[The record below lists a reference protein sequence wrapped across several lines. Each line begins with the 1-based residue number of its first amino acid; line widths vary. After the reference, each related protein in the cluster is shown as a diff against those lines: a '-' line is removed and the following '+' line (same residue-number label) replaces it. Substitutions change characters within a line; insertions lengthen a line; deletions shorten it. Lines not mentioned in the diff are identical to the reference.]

1 MKKIYYLFLIVH
13 LVSIKSYSQESQA
26 SQTKQIIDYQ
36 IVKLDFL
43 KPIKLKESLSTLEHG
58 KKYRLEIINLNR
70 NLYKVT
76 STITPKDNN
85 AEVPEIFKSIKLP
98 AYLNFAL
105 PDKQDYSVEEVVS
118 SLPSEESQTEFKK
131 KVEEIKDSYA
141 EFQKVV
147 IFNNSIKN
155 LFESCDETY
164 ENIDKNLIS
173 LAIGFTGNNSEFRFT
188 QKDAVEQ
195 KVNALIDDVLTKSN
209 ELELLLNKAKALIN
223 EEISNIKIRLYE
235 WEAKPL
241 PKSDPDYK
249 AGYIAYKT
257 QGDEVTKKKS
267 TSESL
272 QKLLAKVQGFAME
285 LKTFRD
291 ENKIQDL
298 LNNYS
303 LINESNFTF
312 WSKPFEVKTDE
323 IKFDIKIVSDKLL
336 KCNRPNEVVILET
349 VKTKGGLKVDFS
361 SGVFFNGGNDDF
373 LGREIQYR
381 QVPNE
386 NSIIEARDG
395 GDRMLLSIGALM
407 HIYQRNAKK
416 FNWAV
421 SPGISTNSGFDGLN
435 FHLGL
440 SAIFGY
446 KNRLVL
452 TGGLTLRE
460 AVILDNNY
468 EYDTEY
474 LTTELPESPPT
485 IKVFPKAGWFFS
497 LTYNFSKFKTE

>member
-1 MKKIYYLFLIVH
+1 MKKTNLTILFIL
-13 LVSIKSYSQESQA
+13 LSIICYSQEDVGQN
-26 SQTKQIIDYQ
+26 TEYETIE
-36 IVKLDFL
+36 LNFL
-43 KPIKLKESLSTLEHG
+43 RPIELKKSLGTLEYG
-58 KKYRLEIINLNR
+58 KKYRLKIINLNR
-70 NLYKVT
+70 NLYKIT

-85 AEVPEIFKSIKLP
+85 SAVPEIFKNIKLP
-98 AYLNFAL
+98 AYLNLAL
-105 PDKQDYSVEEVVS
+105 PDKEDNSIEEIAENMA
-118 SLPSEESQTEFKK
+118 EEFDKSAFDK
-131 KVEEIKDSYA
+131 KVEEIKKSYN
-141 EFQKVV
+141 EFQKVA
-147 IFNNSIKN
+147 ILNNDIQN
-155 LFESCDETY
+155 LFESCDKTY
-164 ENIDKNLIS
+164 DTINKELIGLS
-173 LAIGFTGNNSEFRFT
+173 KGFTADVSDDIAK
-188 QKDAVEQ
+188 QKNAIKV
-195 KVNALIDDVLTKSN
+195 KVNSLIDDVQTKSN
-209 ELELLLNKAKALIN
+209 ELETLLIEAKKSLNK
-223 EEISNIKIRLYE
+223 EISDIKIRLYE

-241 PKSDPDYK
+241 PKTDPDYK
-249 AGYIAYKT
+249 QAFIAYKT
-257 QGDEVTKKKS
+257 QGDEIANKKS

-272 QKLLAKVQGFAME
+272 QKLLAKVQGFAKE

-298 LNNYS
+298 LNNYG
-303 LINESNFTF
+303 LINKSNFTF
-312 WSKPFEVKTDE
+312 WSKPFKVKTDE
-323 IKFDIKIVSDKLL
+323 IKFDIKIASDKLL
-336 KCNRPNEVVILET
+336 KCDRPNEVVILET

-381 QVPNE
+381 QVSDE

-395 GDRMLLSIGALM
+395 GDRLLLSIGALM

-416 FNWAV
+416 FNWAI
-421 SPGISTNSGFDGLN
+421 SPGLSTNSGFDGLN

-474 LTTELPESPPT
+474 STTELPESPPT

-497 LTYNFSKFKTE
+497 LTYNFSKFKAE